1 MRQERDCPRNLHHA
15 QSQDRAFL
23 ECDQRKN
30 LTLACLPFIQVFDP
44 VLRSTV
50 TCTNEDGLRSIRAPF
65 NSEEALQDSRKP
77 TRPSSPHQASC
88 LPSGLRARS
97 LTSTLPSAIVRTSAD
112 WNVRKNGPVLK
123 LSWYACE
130 ERTSARPAW
139 NSIKVREDSRCHHK
153 RPKRSPSCRRSRG
166 WSTARTRDQRPW
178 QLPRRA
184 G

>member
-1 MRQERDCPRNLHHA
+1 MRQERDGPRNLQNAHN
-15 QSQDRAFL
+15 QDRAFL
-23 ECDQRKN
+23 EYDKRKN
-30 LTLACLPFIQVFDP
+30 LTLACLPFIQVFDS

-50 TCTNEDGLRSIRAPF
+50 TRTNEDGVRSVRAPF

-97 LTSTLPSAIVRTSAD
+97 LSSTLPSAIVRTSAD
-112 WNVRKNGPVLK
+112 WKVRKNGPALK
-123 LSWYACE
+123 LSWYACG
-130 ERTSARPAW
+130 ERTSVRPAC

-166 WSTARTRDQRPW
+166 WTAVRTRDQRP
-178 QLPRRA
+178 
-184 G
+184 